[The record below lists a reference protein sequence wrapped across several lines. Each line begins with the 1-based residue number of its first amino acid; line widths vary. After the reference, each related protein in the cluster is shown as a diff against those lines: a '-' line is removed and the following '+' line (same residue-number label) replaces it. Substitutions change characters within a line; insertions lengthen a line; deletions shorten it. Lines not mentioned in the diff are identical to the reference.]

1 MQLKE
6 KKPWYIH
13 FCEDGILIFIRC
25 MTHCINNCSMFV
37 SSCLIDHTGHVGLYM
52 YTEITEGALL
62 ACTHSVA
69 NSSKHN
75 RCLLRGKMTLNQ
87 SFEQD

>member
-1 MQLKE
+1 
-6 KKPWYIH
+6 
-13 FCEDGILIFIRC
+13 
-25 MTHCINNCSMFV
+25 MFV

-75 RCLLRGKMTLNQ
+75 RCLLRGNNDT
-87 SFEQD
+87 